1 MSNTTVTRDTDTRVQ
16 RYGSGRVFRIAGTR
30 RSGLVVARPTTH
42 TYETRTHGARQNL
55 EETRVRPSLLLDF
68 SPRAV
73 GGVNVHGYNDD
84 LDITSE
90 DQWDRIRESFPN
102 ALRTGFTGAHY
113 VPEPF
118 TVNGRSYDSF
128 TAYLEFYADA
138 DGLGYANRE
147 FYPGA
152 TVAGV
157 EGAWVLSTSTAR
169 DIGLTEAARAV
180 AEDVARLIVP
190 TYTDAELLEP
200 VAASLRHR
208 AERAREWV
216 KRYQDCADAAQS
228 AASEW
233 EDVVTALRDGETADT
248 VRVIFDSADTF
259 TGFEAA
265 KREEANRWSQL

>member
-16 RYGSGRVFRIAGTR
+16 RYGDGRAFRIAGTR

-42 TYETRTHGARQNL
+42 TYETRNHGPRQSQ
-55 EETRVRPSLLLDF
+55 EVERVRPALLLDF

-102 ALRTGFTGAHY
+102 ALRAGFTGAYY

-118 TVNGRSYDSF
+118 RVNGRSYDSF
-128 TAYLEFYADA
+128 TARLEFYAHA
-138 DGLGYANRE
+138 DGRGYTNAAH
-147 FYPGA
+147 YHQGS
-152 TVAGV
+152 VAGV
-157 EGAWVLSTSTAR
+157 DGAWVFSADRFNNS
-169 DIGLTEAARAV
+169 LTDAARTV

-190 TYTDAELLEP
+190 KYTDVELLEP
-200 VAASLRHR
+200 VARSLQHR

-216 KRYQDCADAAQS
+216 KRYEACAVAAAR

-233 EDVVTALRDGETADT
+233 NDVVTFLRDGEATSDT
-248 VRVIFDSADTF
+248 RVIFDSADTL
-259 TGFEAA
+259 TGVEAA
-265 KREEANRWSQL
+265 ARSEANRWSQL